1 MGPVYVKEHA
11 KHHFNEIA
19 KHAETLKLMAGPV
32 YMPSDMKY
40 TFNEIAQAVEGIKT
54 LSGN

>member
-32 YMPSDMKY
+32 YLPSDMKY